1 MYTLDLCSIF
11 AKCKGT
17 IFFSWLFFLP
27 QSILCALLSVANV
40 SCADGQVRLVGG
52 STPNEGRVEVCM
64 NNEFGTVCD
73 DGWKVNDAQVVCHQ
87 LGYSR
92 QGEDQP
98 THRYSMNRH

>member
-1 MYTLDLCSIF
+1 MIYTRCI
-11 AKCKGT
+11 AKCKRTTFFLT
-17 IFFSWLFFLP
+17 IFLP
-27 QSILCALLSVANV
+27 QSILCTLLSIANV

-73 DGWKVNDAQVVCHQ
+73 DEWNVSDAQVVCHQ

-98 THRYSMNRH
+98 THKHTHE